1 MYKHITLYFLCI
13 FFAYENN
20 FKKDGD
26 ILNTTHYVV
35 FLVHITLQIK
45 RTFLNRGCFYGF
57 LHTPWTLGFNGPPS
71 PHPSIILLNQICC
84 IVVHGGFT
92 APGLEASRGLATG
105 SPN

>member
-20 FKKDGD
+20 FKKYGD

-45 RTFLNRGCFYGF
+45 KNFFK
-57 LHTPWTLGFNGPPS
+57 
-71 PHPSIILLNQICC
+71 
-84 IVVHGGFT
+84 
-92 APGLEASRGLATG
+92 
-105 SPN
+105 